1 MQTSSVYRSQAR
13 ESLQGRWSSAVIATL
28 ILIVIVSVGAFI
40 SSYSELN
47 NWYRVLTSGVIS
59 VFSFLVIAPLEYAF
73 AIAILSFVRKDE
85 KEVAVNMF
93 SNFKNNYSS
102 LLITSFLV
110 NLLVGILA
118 VVTLGIA
125 GVIFAYAYRMIPYLL
140 NDYPNLTPQEAM
152 KTSREMMRGHKFE
165 MFLLDLSFIG
175 WILLSILTLGI
186 GYLWL
191 APYMQTAAAHFY
203 EDLKAET
210 IVDTDSEVE
219 VEE

>member
-1 MQTSSVYRSQAR
+1 MQTSSAYRSQAR

-28 ILIVIVSVGAFI
+28 ILIGIASVGVFI

-47 NWYRVLTSGVIS
+47 DWNTVLASGVMS

-85 KEVAVNMF
+85 KEVAVNTF

>member
-1 MQTSSVYRSQAR
+1 MQTSSAYRSQAR

-28 ILIVIVSVGAFI
+28 ILIGIASVGVFI

-47 NWYRVLTSGVIS
+47 DWNTVLASGVMS